1 MKKLTTLTP
10 EQKDRMASFAQ
21 EWIQHGWRTKPLT
34 EEEWSVVEDG
44 MRRCYEYAGKP
55 WPGVVVRVPSPI
67 VGAFA
72 APAAAFEIALRRRL
86 ATDAVDGAVRGA
98 VDDAVRDAV
107 GDAVRGAVHGAVDG
121 AVGDAVGGAVD
132 GAVRGAVDDAVDD
145 AVRGAVDG
153 AVRDAVRD
161 AVGDAV
167 RGAVRDAVDDA
178 VRGAVHG
185 AVRDA
190 VDGAVRDAVRDAVD
204 GAVDGAVG
212 DAVGDAVG
220 GAVRGAVGGAAIK
233 AGVLQVI
240 ARRWYYRLGGRLWP
254 TWQAYV
260 AFFRDVVELDIDPDI
275 WSRSR
280 AYDDA
285 QGAGWWWPFEDFVM
299 VCEPPTELHLE
310 QVGPAGWGSH
320 RLHCETGPAVR
331 WPDGFCLYF
340 WHGTHVPAWV
350 IEDPTVEQA
359 MAERN
364 SERRRCALES
374 VGWGALEP
382 HLGDPIDV
390 CPDFANGA
398 NELRLYRMP
407 DHINPYG
414 QPVNLLLMVNGSPD
428 RSGEIRRYGETVP
441 ASIKRA
447 DAAAGWQYGLDPKVY
462 RQLERRT

>member
-86 ATDAVDGAVRGA
+86 ATDAVDGAVG
-98 VDDAVRDAV
+98 DAV
-107 GDAVRGAVHGAVDG
+107 GD
-121 AVGDAVGGAVD
+121 
-132 GAVRGAVDDAVDD
+132 
-145 AVRGAVDG
+145 
-153 AVRDAVRD
+153 
-161 AVGDAV
+161 
-167 RGAVRDAVDDA
+167 
-178 VRGAVHG
+178 

-190 VDGAVRDAVRDAVD
+190 VDGAVGGAVRGAVD

-220 GAVRGAVGGAAIK
+220 GAVRDAVGGAAIK

>member
-86 ATDAVDGAVRGA
+86 ATDAVRGA
-98 VDDAVRDAV
+98 VGDAVRDAV
-107 GDAVRGAVHGAVDG
+107 GD
-121 AVGDAVGGAVD
+121 
-132 GAVRGAVDDAVDD
+132 
-145 AVRGAVDG
+145 
-153 AVRDAVRD
+153 
-161 AVGDAV
+161 
-167 RGAVRDAVDDA
+167 
-178 VRGAVHG
+178 
-185 AVRDA
+185 
-190 VDGAVRDAVRDAVD
+190 
-204 GAVDGAVG
+204 
-212 DAVGDAVG
+212 
-220 GAVRGAVGGAAIK
+220 AAIK

>member
-86 ATDAVDGAVRGA
+86 AT
-98 VDDAVRDAV
+98 
-107 GDAVRGAVHGAVDG
+107 GAVDG
-121 AVGDAVGGAVD
+121 AVGDAVG
-132 GAVRGAVDDAVDD
+132 D

-153 AVRDAVRD
+153 AVGDAVGDAVGGAVRD
-161 AVGDAV
+161 AVRDAV
-167 RGAVRDAVDDA
+167 RGAVRDAV
-178 VRGAVHG
+178 RGAVDG
-185 AVRDA
+185 AVGDAVRDA
-190 VDGAVRDAVRDAVD
+190 VDGAVGGAVRGAVD

-220 GAVRGAVGGAAIK
+220 GAVRDAVRDAVRGAVRDAVDGAVGDAVGDAAIK

>member
-86 ATDAVDGAVRGA
+86 ATDAVG
-98 VDDAVRDAV
+98 
-107 GDAVRGAVHGAVDG
+107 G
-121 AVGDAVGGAVD
+121 AVGD
-132 GAVRGAVDDAVDD
+132 
-145 AVRGAVDG
+145 
-153 AVRDAVRD
+153 
-161 AVGDAV
+161 
-167 RGAVRDAVDDA
+167 
-178 VRGAVHG
+178 
-185 AVRDA
+185 
-190 VDGAVRDAVRDAVD
+190 
-204 GAVDGAVG
+204 
-212 DAVGDAVG
+212 
-220 GAVRGAVGGAAIK
+220 AVGGAAIK